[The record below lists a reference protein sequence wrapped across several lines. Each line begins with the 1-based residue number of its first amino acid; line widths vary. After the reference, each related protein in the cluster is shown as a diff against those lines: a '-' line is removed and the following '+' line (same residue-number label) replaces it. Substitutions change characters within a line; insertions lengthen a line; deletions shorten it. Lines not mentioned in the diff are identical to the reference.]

1 MSGFSIAVIFQPMSK
16 LLPLSCCPTCLDQK
30 SGAFNSGC
38 LSGLLCKAGGINL
51 VTCAGPAGMLPFT
64 NEIFGTMRIIN
75 FRKYRTVWSNDL
87 SSILVDLIETVAVR
101 YSLY

>member
-1 MSGFSIAVIFQPMSK
+1 
-16 LLPLSCCPTCLDQK
+16 
-30 SGAFNSGC
+30 
-38 LSGLLCKAGGINL
+38 
-51 VTCAGPAGMLPFT
+51 MLPFT